1 MPGAFGE
8 QRFERL
14 DPQWYVATVTQQDVG
29 QAGDQ
34 GLPVLLGAG
43 QGQAGTQQAHA
54 AIDVGADGSGN
65 DEVRRTGDDGA
76 DRGDAA
82 GMEVR
87 RGAGLA
93 DVPGVAGCLDRGEVE
108 QLAHGL
114 FLQREAGGQQDLG
127 RSTVVTTGEGDDVL
141 LAVDEDA
148 AAQEGFQAGNVWT

>member
-76 DRGDAA
+76 GRGDAA

-93 DVPGVAGCLDRGEVE
+93 DVPGVAGCLTEAKSSNWRTAFSSSAKLAGSRTWAEVP
-108 QLAHGL
+108 
-114 FLQREAGGQQDLG
+114 
-127 RSTVVTTGEGDDVL
+127 S
-141 LAVDEDA
+141 
-148 AAQEGFQAGNVWT
+148 